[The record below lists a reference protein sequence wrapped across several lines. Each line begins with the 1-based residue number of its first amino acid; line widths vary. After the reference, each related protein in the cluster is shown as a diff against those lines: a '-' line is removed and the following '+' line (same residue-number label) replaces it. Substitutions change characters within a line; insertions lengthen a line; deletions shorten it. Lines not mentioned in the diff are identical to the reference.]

1 MATLIAHT
9 NRVPT
14 VLRIG
19 PYRFHFVA
27 YDLTEPPHIHVVGPD
42 GEVKFW
48 LDPVELDVTRRT
60 SIRTRDVREIERLV
74 RENQAQLLE
83 SWHAFKNQ

>member
-1 MATLIAHT
+1 M
-9 NRVPT
+9 PT

-27 YDLTEPPHIHVVGPD
+27 GDRGEPPHIHVVGPD

-48 LDPVELDVTRRT
+48 LDPVELDATRRT
-60 SIRTRDVREIERLV
+60 SIRAHDVREIERLV
-74 RENQAQLLE
+74 REHHEHLLR
-83 SWHAFKNQ
+83 SWYEFNG